1 MLRPLPNQFQLPF
14 RSLSAYRRR
23 VAIKDV
29 ISFVRVAIEA
39 SLPVKILLADDSEVI
54 RKSIRRLLDR
64 EPHLQIVG
72 EACDLAETVRLTR
85 ELQPDVLIMDLH
97 MSSTSE
103 GSSLTLRDHLQPTAR
118 LLAISASNDEDSL
131 SLAQSIGAD
140 SFLDKMELF
149 EKLVPAILQLSSE
162 HLPPPTAKHAA
173 S

>member
-1 MLRPLPNQFQLPF
+1 M
-14 RSLSAYRRR
+14 
-23 VAIKDV
+23 
-29 ISFVRVAIEA
+29 
-39 SLPVKILLADDSEVI
+39 LADDSEVI
-54 RKSIRRLLDR
+54 RRSIRRLLAR

-85 ELQPDVLIMDLH
+85 ELQPQVLVMDLH
-97 MSSTSE
+97 MSSNSQA
-103 GSSLTLRDHLQPTAR
+103 SSSTLRDHLQPTGR

-149 EKLVPAILQLSSE
+149 EKLVPVILKLSSE
-162 HLPPPTAKHAA
+162 HLPPSTVQQAG